1 MKGKKIV
8 VYIPARMGSQRV
20 PKKNIR
26 LICGKPLIAWAI
38 EAAKSAGIFDDIYI
52 NSDGDVLAGVAR
64 DYGVKFYKRNDYLA
78 SAAAIND
85 EWTLDFIEHIPAD
98 IVVQLLPT
106 SPLITPQEIQDF
118 IKTMVDGQYDTLVS
132 VVNHQIACV
141 YQNKPVNFSTMEKH
155 KSSQNMIPVQSY
167 ASVLMAWDT
176 KKYLEHHHRHGFA
189 YHGAD
194 GKTGYYVIKG
204 LSTIDIDHEEDF
216 RMAEVAMAFR
226 QNQSNYEVKYY
237 EPKS

>member
-1 MKGKKIV
+1 MKKVV

-26 LICGKPLIAWAI
+26 MISGKPLIAWAI
-38 EAAKSAGIFDDIYI
+38 EAAKAAGIFNEIYV
-52 NSDGDVLAGVAR
+52 NTDGDMLAQVAR

-85 EWTLDFIEHIPAD
+85 EWTLDFIEHVPAD

-106 SPLITPQEIQDF
+106 SPLITPAEIKDF
-118 IKTMVDGQYDTLVS
+118 IKTMIDGQYETLVS
-132 VVNHQIACV
+132 VINHQIACV
-141 YQNKPVNFSTMEKH
+141 HEGKPVNFSTMEKH
-155 KSSQNMIPVQSY
+155 KSSQHMIPVQSY

-176 KKYLEHHHRHGFA
+176 KKYLEHHRKHGFA

-194 GKTGYYVIKG
+194 GKTGYYVLKG
-204 LSTIDIDHEEDF
+204 LSAIDIDHEEDF
-216 RMAEVAMAFR
+216 QMAEVALAFR
-226 QNQSNYEVKYY
+226 NNQTKYEAKYY
-237 EPKS
+237 EPKA